1 MACSPGT
8 FSDQGSR
15 HANGAF
21 HSMRTRAR
29 VPFEWGCALAD
40 SPSTLI
46 ACAKASR
53 SVLPPDASPCGG
65 TAASPPQ
72 PEELSILAA
81 AIAATAPSL
90 MAGGALPKHRCRRP
104 QQRQCPWSHLEGC
117 SGRSRT
123 FKNHT
128 VILTLILRVRP
139 AYDNDSSTPGLRGT
153 APAGVPRGQRP
164 VGGGF

>member
-46 ACAKASR
+46 ACAKGQPQSSATR
-53 SVLPPDASPCGG
+53 RITLWRYRCF
-65 TAASPPQ
+65 AASTAREQ
-72 PEELSILAA
+72 LSSWT
-81 AIAATAPSL
+81 AIAASAPSL

-104 QQRQCPWSHLEGC
+104 QQRQCPWSRLEGC

-128 VILTLILRVRP
+128 VILRVRATRLP
-139 AYDNDSSTPGLRGT
+139 CTGRKRMSDDGSLHFTT
-153 APAGVPRGQRP
+153 
-164 VGGGF
+164 

>member
-8 FSDQGSR
+8 LSDQGSR

-29 VPFEWGCALAD
+29 VPIEWGCALAD

-46 ACAKASR
+46 ACAKGQPQRTATRRITMWRYWCIAATAREVVLR
-53 SVLPPDASPCGG
+53 SW
-65 TAASPPQ
+65 T
-72 PEELSILAA
+72 
-81 AIAATAPSL
+81 AIAASAPSL

-104 QQRQCPWSHLEGC
+104 QQRQCPWSRLKGC

-128 VILTLILRVRP
+128 VILLIVCQCFSIHL
-139 AYDNDSSTPGLRGT
+139 YLNY
-153 APAGVPRGQRP
+153 
-164 VGGGF
+164 

>member
-40 SPSTLI
+40 SPPRSSP
-46 ACAKASR
+46 AQKASR
-53 SVLPPDASPCGG
+53 RELPPDASPCGG
-65 TAASPPQ
+65 TGESPPQ
-72 PEELSILAA
+72 PEELSSWTASAA
-81 AIAATAPSL
+81 SVPSL

-104 QQRQCPWSHLEGC
+104 QQRQCPWSRLEGC

-128 VILTLILRVRP
+128 VILRVRP
-139 AYDNDSSTPGLRGT
+139 AYIVGLLNQDSCARAASAREKYTLCGLFR
-153 APAGVPRGQRP
+153 AI
-164 VGGGF
+164 